1 MSIVRLSEFHPIK
14 RTALTLG
21 TFDGLHLGHRVLL
34 ERTVSLAREH
44 GLHSVAFVFTQPPQN
59 YTGAPKPLILPVPQ
73 KLSRLAQLVDYV
85 IAAEFPEV
93 GWMDAK
99 DFVRQILADHLQV
112 ARIVI
117 GPDARFGKNRRGDST
132 LLEQMGSQLD
142 FSVEVVPPVTAHQ
155 RIISSTAIRESLL
168 AGYIEEARE
177 MLGYTPTL
185 WGTVVHGDGR
195 GRQLGYPTANLAI
208 EKNVLVPA
216 AGVYA
221 VRVAL
226 KNSQRDGVL
235 YIGSRSTFE
244 GASPSIEVHMFDT
257 DEELYGVELEVAL
270 LHRLRDDQ
278 RFDSLDALKIQ
289 IERDIDA
296 ARAVLGRIPFTSPTS
311 SPGGA
316 YRTRQ

>member
-21 TFDGLHLGHRVLL
+21 TFDGLHLGHRALL
-34 ERTVSLAREH
+34 ERTLAREH
-44 GLHSVAFVFTQPPQN
+44 DLHSVAFTFTQPPQN
-59 YTGAPKPLILPVPQ
+59 YTGVPKPLILPVPK

-85 IAAEFPEV
+85 IAVEFPEV
-93 GWMDAK
+93 GWMEAE
-99 DFVRQILADHLQV
+99 DFVRQILTNQLRV

-132 LLEQMGSQLD
+132 LLQQMGSQLD

-177 MLGYTPTL
+177 LLGYPPTL

-195 GRQLGYPTANLAI
+195 GRQLGYPTANLAL
-208 EKNVLVPA
+208 EKDVLIPA

-221 VRVAL
+221 VRVSV

-235 YIGSRSTFE
+235 YIGSRSTFAD
-244 GASPSIEVHMFDT
+244 ASPSIEVHLFDT
-257 DEELYGVELEVAL
+257 EEELYGVELEVKL
-270 LHRLRDDQ
+270 LKHLRDDQ
-278 RFDSLDALKIQ
+278 HFDTLEALKAQ
-289 IERDIDA
+289 IEADIQA
-296 ARAVLGRIPFTSPTS
+296 ARTVLQ
-311 SPGGA
+311 A
-316 YRTRQ
+316 